1 MDMRESWNGAMRQVG
16 VRAAGMLA
24 GAKKQIPRFARDD
37 NNHKAARDD
46 NKTDTGSGGE
56 VTGMQ
61 VPRLAA
67 LARDDKSETNVAQDD
82 NANGNIEAAGET
94 ARRTV
99 PLPSILT
106 SGAPTLMRAGV
117 MPKPTPANL
126 RRFAEM
132 PIARRAIN
140 TIKDRVAGM
149 QWRIEP
155 RRGRFKSAHPA
166 AKNGRQGWGT
176 LLSEDQKTHSS
187 KNGLS
192 GAPANQVSGPH
203 ISQNRGYVGH
213 PTESFL
219 DIEERIALLTENFEQ
234 PNPDDSFRSMIEQVL
249 EDVLVGGFGAIELD
263 LTGDERRPLVLW
275 PVDGASIRIKSD
287 WDGNPASL
295 RYVQGTG
302 HFLTNTEITLADE
315 ELSYIR
321 LNPRT
326 HTPFGLGKLE
336 VAFETIHEFL
346 GAHRYAARLASNTVV
361 QYALWLQNMTP
372 QHHER
377 LIRWW
382 QDEIEGTGKVPILS
396 VESKPEVLRFGA
408 GTDADLRLQWQEFLI
423 RIIAD
428 AFDLPPM
435 VLGLE
440 RDVNRNTATTMYDE
454 AFRTAV
460 VPVARLVA
468 EHLTRDVISKRLGW
482 SDLQFVFTDLDAPNE
497 LEQAQIQQILLGCG
511 VLTVNEVRR
520 MKGLPALEDSC
531 QEPVVG
537 GQ

>member
-1 MDMRESWNGAMRQVG
+1 MDMRSGWSGALR
-16 VRAAGMLA
+16 RAAGVRMV
-24 GAKKQIPRFARDD
+24 
-37 NNHKAARDD
+37 
-46 NKTDTGSGGE
+46 GGLKRVME
-56 VTGMQ
+56 VGEKQ
-61 VPRLAA
+61 VPRLVASL
-67 LARDDKSETNVAQDD
+67 LARDDKPITDGLEVAMQ
-82 NANGNIEAAGET
+82 AATESATGIET

-117 MPKPTPANL
+117 MPKPSPANL

-140 TIKDRVAGM
+140 IVKDRVAGM
-149 QWRIEP
+149 HWRIEP
-155 RRGRFKSAHPA
+155 KKSFQF
-166 AKNGRQGWGT
+166 RVSSVE
-176 LLSEDQKTHSS
+176 SENQKTHSS
-187 KNGLS
+187 KTGLS
-192 GAPANQVSGPH
+192 GAPDVTHSGSH
-203 ISQNRGYVGH
+203 ISEKTGYVGH
-213 PTESFL
+213 PSDYALTV
-219 DIEERIALLTENFEQ
+219 DERIAVLTENFEA
-234 PNPDDSFRSMIEQVL
+234 PNPEDSFRSMIEQVL

-263 LTGDERRPLVLW
+263 LTGDAQRPLVLW

-287 WDGNPASL
+287 WNGNPASP
-295 RYVQGTG
+295 RYVQTTG
-302 HFLTNTEITLADE
+302 QFMPNAEITLADE

-361 QYALWLQNMTP
+361 QYALWLQNLTP

-408 GTDADLRLQWQEFLI
+408 GTDADLRLEWQEFLI
-423 RIIAD
+423 RMIAD

-435 VLGLE
+435 MLGLE
-440 RDVNRNTATTMYDE
+440 QDVNRNTATTQSDD

-482 SDLQFVFTDLDAPNE
+482 NDLQFVFTDVDAPNE
-497 LEQAQIQQILLGCG
+497 LEQAQIQQILIGCG

-520 MKGLPALEDSC
+520 MKGLPPLGSC
-531 QEPVVG
+531 KSPVVS